1 MKIEEYIKELSKKDK
16 KTLSQKA
23 LKLVEEVGELARVVL
38 PYDSAHGTNHRFIDR
53 EALLEEIAD
62 VHLTNI
68 SIAHSLG
75 FTDDELNEMMVKLR
89 RELPDN
95 HPDKLQEGEDALP
108 VVEVKIEQH
117 GDMLYAFRK
126 EDDQFLGQGRDRE
139 ELIKRLQDGNKH
151 TFKMLVS
158 QEDGADLLQ
167 KNNT

>member
-1 MKIEEYIKELSKKDK
+1 MTEFELI
-16 KTLSQKA
+16 L
-23 LKLVEEVGELARVVL
+23 LWIVGFVLGAIIGWRVNDYLHRTVLAQ
-38 PYDSAHGTNHRFIDR
+38 
-53 EALLEEIAD
+53 LLEEAG
-62 VHLTNI
+62 VTQ
-68 SIAHSLG
+68 
-75 FTDDELNEMMVKLR
+75 EKLNEMMVKLR
-89 RELPDN
+89 QELPDD
-95 HPDKLQEGEDALP
+95 HPDKLREGDDALP